1 MKNIRKSGL
10 VAAVSVF
17 ALAISAIGISQASAA
32 AKTYNITFIQG
43 VAGDGFYITMGC
55 GIQSEAKKLGV
66 KVKITG
72 AGKWDATLQTPILAG
87 VVASKPDAILMAPND
102 LVAMQKPVD
111 AAIAKGIKMVLVDT
125 TVKNASK
132 AVSQISSDNVGGGMA
147 AFTAVKELVPGGG
160 KVLVISTSPGISTVD
175 ARIAGF
181 KKGVTTNG
189 GGKFT
194 NLGVQYSNDE
204 PAKAAAI
211 TTAAIAAHPDLVAIF
226 ATNLFS
232 AEGAATG
239 IKQAGKE
246 GKIKIVGFDAGPAQ
260 VAALKAGT
268 VQALIAQQP
277 GVIGVKG
284 IDQAV
289 AALNKKATI
298 RKITTGF
305 TILTNANINTAA
317 GKAATYRST
326 C

>member
-1 MKNIRKSGL
+1 MKNIRKSSL

-17 ALAISAIGISQASAA
+17 ALVLSAIGMSQASAA
-32 AKTYNITFIQG
+32 AKPYNITFIQG

-72 AGKWDATLQTPILAG
+72 AGKWDATLQIPILAG
-87 VVASKPDAILMAPND
+87 VVASKPDAILMAPD
-102 LVAMQKPVD
+102 DVVALQRPID
-111 AAIAKGIKMVLVDT
+111 AAIKKGIKVVLVDT

-132 AVSQISSDNVGGGMA
+132 AVSEISSDNVGGGMA

-160 KVLVISTSPGISTVD
+160 KVLVISTSPGVSTVD

-181 KKGVTTNG
+181 SKGVTTKG

-211 TTAAIAAHPDLVAIF
+211 TTATIAANPDLVAIF

-260 VAALKAGT
+260 IAALKAGT

-277 GVIGVKG
+277 ASIGIKG

-289 AALNKKATI
+289 AALKKKATI

-305 TILTNANINTAA
+305 TILTAANVDTAA
-317 GKAATYRST
+317 GRAATYRST